1 MSAQTTS
8 LTPKKPA
15 KKGRKPKES
24 CPSDFC
30 RICACSLAIRLPN
43 GGKTSFISTENLFVE
58 PKREGVTRIKLADVL
73 LDLGI
78 TIIEDDLCSSRV
90 CASCAFFAKRSQSRQ
105 LGVFFPKST
114 SVCSSFLACP
124 PEINNNIKVDRACHD
139 WNINKSYLQDET
151 VRGLYK

>member
-8 LTPKKPA
+8 LTPKKTA

-24 CPSDFC
+24 GPSDFC

-78 TIIEDDLCSSRV
+78 TIIEDDLCSSR
-90 CASCAFFAKRSQSRQ
+90 Q

-114 SVCSSFLACP
+114 SVCSSLLACP